1 MTFRARPVARRSGRS
16 GWGGGDRRNT
26 LINAGFAGAIVVAV
40 LILVGYGAW
49 TWYDDH
55 FGVAASVD
63 GQVITRDD
71 LRNRLEI
78 EQFRLAYV
86 EGRIRTLMAK
96 GQISATDGA
105 QQLAFLDQRR
115 QVLPSLSL
123 ERLVDALLMTRL
135 AADEAIS
142 VGEDDVSAQLLVEAT
157 TSEQR
162 HVWMIEIEPQVD
174 EVTGQVGEPQRAE
187 ARARAEAALA
197 DLKAGK
203 PWEEIA
209 QTTSDST
216 TAAQGGD
223 LGWMGEESGYDEAFM
238 AAVFAL
244 DPNIPSEIIEGADD
258 AFRIGRATEIAP
270 EEVDATLET
279 QIEESGIGLD
289 RYRLAVRDDVVRIK
303 LSETIVAQLSEPGPQ
318 RHVLE
323 LYLPEPNQSQL
334 GEPGVKVR
342 HILFAPNDD
351 PDAASDLP
359 SDDPAWAVAKAD
371 AEAAYTELKAHP
383 ENFDAMA
390 REVSDEPDADVTG
403 GKQPWYFESSTIEEP
418 FKDAILEP
426 GLEPGQILEPV
437 ISSFGWHV
445 IQFLR
450 PEGEGEQAWA
460 ESLKAQLDDGAA
472 FEQLVRDNSE
482 GDTAGEGGELGWI
495 ARGQLEETL
504 ELGIFDTPIGEV
516 SDVVVNAGDG
526 YYLFKVLAE
535 EVREP
540 TDEQLQV
547 FEDQGFSRWYS
558 DKKAAANI
566 EYAIGPAA

>member
-1 MTFRARPVARRSGRS
+1 MTFRAKPVARRSGRS
-16 GWGGGDRRNT
+16 GWGAGDRRNT
-26 LINAGFAGAIVVAV
+26 LINAGFAGAIVVAI

-123 ERLVDALLMTRL
+123 ERLVDAMLMARL

-223 LGWMGEESGYDEAFM
+223 LGWMGQESGYDEAFM

-244 DPNIPSEIIEGADD
+244 EPNVPSQVIEGADV

-279 QIEESGIGLD
+279 QIEEAGIGLD

-303 LSETIVAQLSEPGPQ
+303 LSETIVAQLSQPGPQ

-323 LYLPEPNQSQL
+323 LYLPEPNRSQL

-359 SDDPAWAVAKAD
+359 SDDPAWATAKGD
-371 AEAAYTELKAHP
+371 AEAAYAELKAHP

-390 REVSDEPDADVTG
+390 REVSDEPSAAETG

-418 FKDAILEP
+418 FKDAILAP

-460 ESLKAQLDDGAA
+460 ESLKAQLDDGAD

-482 GDTAGEGGELGWI
+482 SDTAGEGGELGWI

-504 ELGIFDTPIGEV
+504 ELGIFDTPVGEV

-540 TDEQLQV
+540 TDEQLQI

>member
-1 MTFRARPVARRSGRS
+1 MTFRAKPVARRSGRS
-16 GWGGGDRRNT
+16 GWGAGDRRNT

-135 AADEAIS
+135 AADEGIS
-142 VGEDDVSAQLLVEAT
+142 VSEDDVSAQFLVEAT

-209 QTTSDST
+209 QTSSDST
-216 TAAQGGD
+216 TAAKGGD

-244 DPNIPSEIIEGADD
+244 DPNTPSDIVEGADD
-258 AFRIGRATEIAP
+258 TFRIGRVTEIAP

-279 QIEESGIGLD
+279 QIEEAGIGLE
-289 RYRLAVRDDVVRIK
+289 RYRLAVRDDVVRVK
-303 LSETIVAQLSEPGPQ
+303 LSEKIVAQLSEPGPQ

-323 LYLPEPNQSQL
+323 IYLPEPNQSQL

-359 SDDPAWAVAKAD
+359 SDDPAWAAAKAD
-371 AEAAYTELKAHP
+371 AEAAYAELKLHP
-383 ENFDAMA
+383 EDFDAMA
-390 REVSDEPDADVTG
+390 REVSDEPSAAETG
-403 GKQPWYFESSTIEEP
+403 GKQPWYFESSQIAEP

-437 ISSFGWHV
+437 ISTFGWHV

-450 PEGEGEQAWA
+450 PEGEGEKAWA
-460 ESLKAQLDDGAA
+460 ESLKAQLDDGADFA
-472 FEQLVRDNSE
+472 QLVRDNSE
-482 GDTAGEGGELGWI
+482 GDTADEGGELGWI

-504 ELGIFDTPIGEV
+504 ELGIFDTPVGEV
-516 SDVVVNAGDG
+516 SNVVVNAGDG
-526 YYLFKVLAE
+526 FYLFKILAE

-540 TDEQLQV
+540 TDEQLQI

-558 DKKAAANI
+558 DKKAAADI